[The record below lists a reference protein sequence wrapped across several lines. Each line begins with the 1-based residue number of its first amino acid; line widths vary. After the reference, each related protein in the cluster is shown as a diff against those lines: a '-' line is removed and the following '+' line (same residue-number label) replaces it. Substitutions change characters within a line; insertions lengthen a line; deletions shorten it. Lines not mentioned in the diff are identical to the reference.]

1 MNKEAA
7 EQKPNSEVLLIIK
20 NTFILFAITAIAGL
34 LLSVAHS
41 MTAAPIAA
49 QAIIQRDNA
58 LNAVLPDATFEELT
72 IADAENYPKIL
83 QVFAGKDASGQLKG
97 YAFML
102 TNKGYG
108 GAVTLVAGIATDDKI
123 SGIDIIS
130 HSETPGLGANAD
142 RDFFKD
148 EFKDKAAEQLAVSKS
163 NNDGQNIEALSGAT
177 ITSTAVVG
185 AVNEAVSYYQ
195 TQLKGGN

>member
-41 MTAAPIAA
+41 MTEAPIAA

-72 IADAENYPKIL
+72 VADAEKYSKIL
-83 QVFAGKDASGQLKG
+83 QVFAGKDSSGNIKG

-108 GAVTLVAGIATDDKI
+108 GAVTLVAGIGADDKI

-185 AVNEAVSYYQ
+185 AVNEAVEYYR